1 MRLLHGRPLAEK
13 VNARSRER
21 VAALTARGVT
31 PRLAVVSIGIDPAA
45 STYQERLVR
54 SGKQLGID
62 VQVGALPRGT
72 SENAAVERIVA
83 LGADRAVH
91 GILLLTP
98 LPLPLSEARLVDEVP
113 PGKDVEGVHPYN
125 VGLMRAGRPRFIPST
140 ADAIVELLKFHD
152 VPLRGATAVVIGRSP
167 VVGRPT
173 ATLLTNEDATV
184 TVAHSQT
191 PDIPALTRAAAIVV
205 VAVGKAGFLT
215 GDMLAPGATVID
227 AGINVTPAGL
237 VGDADFESVSSVA
250 GALSPVPGGLG
261 AVTTAL
267 LLRNVVT
274 AAESQ
279 SS

>member
-1 MRLLHGRPLAEK
+1 

-21 VAALTARGVT
+21 VTALAAQGVT
-31 PRLAVVSIGIDPAA
+31 PRLAVVSVGIDPAA

-54 SGKQLGID
+54 SGKHLGID
-62 VQVGALPRGT
+62 VQVAALPRGT
-72 SENAAVERIVA
+72 SESAVVERIVS

-98 LPLPLSEARLVDEVP
+98 LPLPLSEARLVDELP
-113 PGKDVEGVHPYN
+113 PEKDVEGVHPYN
-125 VGLMRAGRPRFIPST
+125 VGLVRAGRPRFVPST
-140 ADAIVELLKFHD
+140 ADAIVELLKFHEI
-152 VPLRGATAVVIGRSP
+152 PLRGATAVVIGRSP

-173 ATLLTNEDATV
+173 ATLLTNADATV
-184 TVAHSQT
+184 TVAHSKT

-205 VAVGKAGFLT
+205 VAVGRAGFLT

-237 VGDADFESVSSVA
+237 VGDADVESVSTVA

-274 AAESQ
+274 AAEQQ
-279 SS
+279 SGKGAQAGQGTQPL